1 MTKQHLTIVQQIDLL
16 KSRKLKIIDWE
27 EIYSYLSD
35 YSYQILINGYN
46 DPFMKNFDRNKNE
59 YAYNSST
66 KSIISLFNYDDNI
79 SSIVFKDIKKI
90 EKKLLSKITYYISD
104 KLNRLNK
111 KDGKILDIDLDMFT
125 NIFTNKNNQL
135 EIFSL
140 MTKYLKSTDKF
151 VMKYMNEFSKF
162 NFHKIPIWLLSI
174 KWTFGSLIQIFKL
187 LNKEIQYKII
197 GCFNLKFNVAQFIKI
212 MEYINQI
219 RNKIAHSHVLYN
231 FSVELKD
238 EIIKN
243 SLKKTIYVQNL
254 ILLN

>member
-90 EKKLLSKITYYISD
+90 EKKLLSKITYYISVYYTH
-104 KLNRLNK
+104 L
-111 KDGKILDIDLDMFT
+111 
-125 NIFTNKNNQL
+125 
-135 EIFSL
+135 
-140 MTKYLKSTDKF
+140 
-151 VMKYMNEFSKF
+151 
-162 NFHKIPIWLLSI
+162 
-174 KWTFGSLIQIFKL
+174 
-187 LNKEIQYKII
+187 
-197 GCFNLKFNVAQFIKI
+197 
-212 MEYINQI
+212 
-219 RNKIAHSHVLYN
+219 
-231 FSVELKD
+231 
-238 EIIKN
+238 
-243 SLKKTIYVQNL
+243 
-254 ILLN
+254 